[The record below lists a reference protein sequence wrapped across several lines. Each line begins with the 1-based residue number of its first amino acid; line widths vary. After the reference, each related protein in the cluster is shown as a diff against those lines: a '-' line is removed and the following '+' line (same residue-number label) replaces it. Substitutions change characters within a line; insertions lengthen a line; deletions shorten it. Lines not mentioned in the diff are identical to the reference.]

1 MSRVGWFVVAWAAL
15 VLAGCQSSVL
25 ITSYPTDAYVTLDG
39 QLVGKT
45 PYQHTDRKI
54 SGYNLGVKLE
64 KHGFET
70 EYDIVKRTR
79 FANPAALISGCFLL
93 FPLAWTLDYPAVVE
107 FRMEPNLDEQTSE
120 SNPVSGGEKA
130 EGVVVTIKEEASLIR
145 NVFVVA
151 VDARNCAGLG
161 DALMLEE
168 QAGVRL
174 LRHYDV
180 LERRDIDA
188 VLDESQRS
196 MNGLFDEDSVVEA
209 GLLAGAEGVVLL
221 RESCLAGAPYFS
233 AKLVDCQTGRQVW
246 AGTAEGES
254 LGQLME
260 TITGRLAAGR

>member
-1 MSRVGWFVVAWAAL
+1 MSRGGWFVVAWAAL
-15 VLAGCQSSVL
+15 GLTACQSSVL
-25 ITSYPTDAYVTLDG
+25 ITSDPPDAYVTLDG

-70 EYDIVKRTR
+70 EYDIIKRTR
-79 FANPAALISGCFLL
+79 FGNPAALIAGCFFV
-93 FPLAWTLDYPAVVE
+93 FPWAWTLDYPTVVQ
-107 FRMEPNLDEQTSE
+107 FRMESSLDERNSE
-120 SNPVSGGEKA
+120 SNPASAREIT
-130 EGVVVTIKEEASLIR
+130 EGVVVTIKEEASTIR
-145 NVFVVA
+145 SVFVVA
-151 VDARNCAGLG
+151 VDAQNCGGSG

-168 QAGVRL
+168 RAGVRL

-188 VLDESQRS
+188 VLNETQRS

-209 GLLAGAEGVVLL
+209 GLLAGSEGVVLL
-221 RESCLAGAPYFS
+221 RESCLAGAAYFS

-246 AGTAEGES
+246 AGTAEGRS

-260 TITGRLAAGR
+260 AIMERLAAG